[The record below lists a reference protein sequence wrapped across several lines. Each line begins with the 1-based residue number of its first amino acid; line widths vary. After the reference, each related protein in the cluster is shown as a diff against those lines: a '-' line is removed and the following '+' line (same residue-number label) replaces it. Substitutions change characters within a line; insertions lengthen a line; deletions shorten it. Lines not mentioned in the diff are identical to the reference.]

1 MESNDNNENTP
12 KSLKA
17 SINAPRPEDVGSFW
31 RRMTSS
37 GGGPAKPSKFL
48 IQIGEPRFSN
58 KGLLRYPEEV
68 RRYRDLTF
76 QCESAELPGRTL
88 ATSDIQI
95 GAIPVYKIP
104 YGSNY
109 SDMTLTFVCTNDM
122 YEKKI
127 FDDWMNYIHSADNS
141 FLFTYKND
149 YTATINIFQYDEG
162 SGGRGPA
169 VTYGAQLIDAFPVGI
184 NQMSLAWGE
193 DAVHRLGITFAY
205 TYYRPI
211 SGLNSPVPIP
221 FNPISAI
228 EGGVV
233 GGINNRLGSGISR
246 DIQNAAFG
254 TVNGFINRTVNGAF
268 TGLST
273 FLGSFTL

>member
-1 MESNDNNENTP
+1 MIDETETNNENTP
-12 KSLKA
+12 KSLRA
-17 SINAPRPEDVGSFW
+17 SVNAPRPEDVGSFW
-31 RRMTSS
+31 RRMTSR

-48 IQIGEPRFSN
+48 IQISPPSFPKRN
-58 KGLLRYPEEV
+58 LLRYPEEV
-68 RRYRDLTF
+68 SRYKDLTF

-95 GAIPVYKIP
+95 GAVPVYKTP
-104 YGSNY
+104 YGSTY
-109 SDMTLTFVCTNDM
+109 SDMTLTFICTNDM
-122 YEKKI
+122 YEKKV

-141 FLFTYKND
+141 FTFTYRKE
-149 YTATINIFQYDEG
+149 YVTTINVFQYDEG
-162 SGGRGPA
+162 SGGNPPS
-169 VTYGAQLIDAFPVGI
+169 VTYGAQLIDAYPVGI

-205 TYYRPI
+205 TYFRPI
-211 SGLNSPVPIP
+211 AGINSPVPIP
-221 FNPISAI
+221 FNPQSVI
-228 EGGVV
+228 EGVR
-233 GGINNRLGSGISR
+233 GGINSTLSGISR

-273 FLGSFTL
+273 FLGGFTL